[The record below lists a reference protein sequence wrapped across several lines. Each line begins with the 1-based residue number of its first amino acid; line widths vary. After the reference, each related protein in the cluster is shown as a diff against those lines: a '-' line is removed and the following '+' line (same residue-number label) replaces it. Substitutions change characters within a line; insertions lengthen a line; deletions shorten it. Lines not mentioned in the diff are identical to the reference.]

1 MIKTL
6 LLRSRGRPR
15 QFDADKAKAK
25 AMRLF
30 WERGFS
36 GTSIQDLSQA
46 LNINPPSLYA
56 AFGDKRTLFEASI
69 DAYQS
74 TCGSFAAAILAEP
87 LETHAAIQKLL
98 LEAARIFTDPA
109 LPHGCMV
116 VTSAINCAEEDNDV
130 KQLLSRKRKQSEA
143 MIAARITTGIAS
155 GDVSSTVNASNLARY
170 VMTVFE
176 GLSIQARDGA
186 TRKDLEA
193 VVRQAML
200 AI

>member
-6 LLRSRGRPR
+6 SPRPRGRPR
-15 QFDADKAKAK
+15 QFDAEKAKAK

-74 TCGSFAAAILAEP
+74 TCGNFAAAILAEP
-87 LETHAAIQKLL
+87 LDTRAAIQKLL
-98 LEAARIFTDPA
+98 TEAARIFTDPA
-109 LPHGCMV
+109 LPRGCMV

-143 MIAARITTGIAS
+143 MIAARIAR
-155 GDVSSTVNASNLARY
+155 GDVSADVDASNLARY

-193 VVRQAML
+193 VVSQAML